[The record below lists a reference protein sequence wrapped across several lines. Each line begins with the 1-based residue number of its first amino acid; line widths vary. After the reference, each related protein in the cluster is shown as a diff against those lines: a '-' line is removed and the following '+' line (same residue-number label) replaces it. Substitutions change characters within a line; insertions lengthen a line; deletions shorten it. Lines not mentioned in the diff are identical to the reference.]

1 MRLSIF
7 GAETATGRALVE
19 AALEAGHAV
28 TVLAQD
34 PRTVETT
41 NDRLTVVE
49 GDVFDVPTVE
59 RVVRQTDAV
68 VTAFDEPLDQLAG
81 TTRVDAMENVVA
93 AANRFRTDRIV
104 AVTGV
109 GGGGNGAGSLRQRLA
124 GALFDRTGD
133 GFEEQ
138 ERRLVDSGV
147 EWTLVRPVALNDGR
161 ATGEYRATA
170 GSDPEQNAPVSRAD
184 LAAFVLELFADDA
197 YRGEVVTVGG
207 APSNGG
213 T

>member
-7 GAETATGRALVE
+7 GAETKTGRALVE
-19 AALEAGHAV
+19 AVLDAGHAV

-34 PRTVETT
+34 PRAVSTT
-41 NDRLTVVE
+41 HDRLTVVE

-59 RVVRQTDAV
+59 RVVRRTDAV

-93 AANRFRTDRIV
+93 AANRFRTERIV

-109 GGGGNGAGSLRQRLA
+109 GGGNNGSGGLRERLVD
-124 GALFDRTGD
+124 ALFGRSEGR
-133 GFEEQ
+133 FEEQ

-147 EWTLVRPVALNDGR
+147 DWTLVRPVGLTDGPS
-161 ATGEYRATA
+161 TGEYRAST
-170 GSDPEQNAPVSRAD
+170 DLEQGGGAPLSRAD
-184 LAAFVLELFADDA
+184 LAAFVLELLVEGS
-197 YRGEVVTVGG
+197 YRGEVVTVVG
-207 APSNGG
+207 AEADGR
-213 T
+213 